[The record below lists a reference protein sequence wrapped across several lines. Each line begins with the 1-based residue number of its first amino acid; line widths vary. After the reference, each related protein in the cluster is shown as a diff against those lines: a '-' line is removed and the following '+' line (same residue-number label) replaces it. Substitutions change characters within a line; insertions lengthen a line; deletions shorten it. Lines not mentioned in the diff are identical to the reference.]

1 MRKTVF
7 ANGEY
12 YHIYNRGVDK
22 RDIFV
27 GKFDFE
33 RFLQSMEEFNTNEP
47 IGSIY
52 ENSFLKGQNRAKK
65 KKLVNIVCYCLNPN
79 HYHFILEQLIDR
91 GIEMFMHKLGGGYTT
106 YFNLK
111 IQRSGALFQGPF
123 KAVYVDSNEYLL
135 HLSTYVNLNFK
146 VHKLGGLAPKWRA
159 SWEEYNNERF
169 GVCLCKKDIILNQF
183 KNRAEYKKFAESSLV
198 DILHRKD
205 IAKELESLFLE

>member
-52 ENSFLKGQNRAKK
+52 ENSFLK
-65 KKLVNIVCYCLNPN
+65 
-79 HYHFILEQLIDR
+79 
-91 GIEMFMHKLGGGYTT
+91 
-106 YFNLK
+106 

-159 SWEEYNNERF
+159 
-169 GVCLCKKDIILNQF
+169 G
-183 KNRAEYKKFAESSLV
+183 
-198 DILHRKD
+198 
-205 IAKELESLFLE
+205 